1 MRKLTVVH
9 NDEWR
14 NKLCLM
20 LRMADSGDTIVT
32 QTVEADAVAR
42 SAAHIIF
49 PDKQLEFEL
58 CTNSTC

>member
-9 NDEWR
+9 NEDWR
-14 NKLCLM
+14 DKLCLM

-32 QTVEADAVAR
+32 QTTEADETAKA
-42 SAAHIIF
+42 AAHIIF